1 MSFAMPRKMLGVCFL
16 LLIGIWNESVLA
28 WQFGG
33 SGPSVGQ
40 PMSRQIARNQPRD
53 VSVPLETRVA
63 QEKEGRELFVRD
75 WSRPES
81 KPAPNGD
88 GLGPMYNDVSCVA
101 CHAQGG
107 TGGGGDNS
115 KNVRLLHLVGTNG
128 VALHSTKASA
138 SVEKARQQV
147 HPDFGGGFGGD
158 ATSIVLH
165 RHERNQT
172 GELNDYQTWLAKRLP
187 QELLD
192 PTTHLPLPLSQG
204 PPTVSPL
211 ESAPRT
217 FRSAGLPTRVTERNT
232 PALFGAGLINS
243 IPDAA
248 IIEQAERQKK
258 HHAPFITG
266 RVPQNS
272 RGEIGRFGW
281 RGQVATLPEFVL
293 AACSVELG
301 LNVPGH
307 SQARSVMAKRE
318 LSVQERMIQEAEEL
332 KNNGG
337 KKLSRFDLTDEQ
349 CNSLTNYVASLSAPQ
364 SARASGLNQAKS
376 VQRGTV
382 VFEKIGCVVCH
393 VPDVGPVAGLYS
405 DLLLHDMGSN
415 LSDPSPAIPELNE
428 RTVQVESG
436 IAYGGP
442 ILQMELV
449 KNSTTNIHQ
458 EWRTPPLW
466 GVASSAPYLHD
477 GRAATLEQ
485 AIQWHGG
492 EGQRAAEAFR
502 SLKPDERVDLLQFL
516 NSLTAPTND
525 QVVMP
530 ARFERR
536 NVGGNLGGGG
546 GGFF

>member
-1 MSFAMPRKMLGVCFL
+1 MSFAMQRKMLGVCFL
-16 LLIGIWNESVLA
+16 LLIGFWNESVLA
-28 WQFGG
+28 WQFG
-33 SGPSVGQ
+33 STGPNVDE
-40 PMSRQIARNQPRD
+40 PVPRKIARNQPRD

-63 QEKEGRELFVRD
+63 QEKEGRELFARD

-115 KNVRLLHLVGTNG
+115 KNVRLLHLVGTDG

-217 FRSAGLPTRVTERNT
+217 FRSAGLLTRVTERNT

-266 RVPQNS
+266 RIPQNP

-281 RGQVATLPEFVL
+281 RGQVATLSEFVL

-301 LNVPGH
+301 LEVPGH
-307 SQARSVMAKRE
+307 SQARPVMARKKSRA
-318 LSVQERMIQEAEEL
+318 QEIKIVGMI
-332 KNNGG
+332 GG
-337 KKLSRFDLTDEQ
+337 VPTQPVDLTEEQ
-349 CNSLTNYVASLSAPQ
+349 CNSLTVYVASLSAPQ

-382 VFEKIGCVVCH
+382 IFEKIGCAVCH

-428 RTVQVESG
+428 RTIPGGSG
-436 IAYGGP
+436 SAYGGP
-442 ILQMELV
+442 ILQM
-449 KNSTTNIHQ
+449 
-458 EWRTPPLW
+458 
-466 GVASSAPYLHD
+466 LH
-477 GRAATLEQ
+477 E
-485 AIQWHGG
+485 
-492 EGQRAAEAFR
+492 
-502 SLKPDERVDLLQFL
+502 S
-516 NSLTAPTND
+516 
-525 QVVMP
+525 VV
-530 ARFERR
+530 
-536 NVGGNLGGGG
+536 
-546 GGFF
+546 

>member
-1 MSFAMPRKMLGVCFL
+1 MSFAMQRKMLGVCFL
-16 LLIGIWNESVLA
+16 LLIGFWNESVLA
-28 WQFGG
+28 WQFG
-33 SGPSVGQ
+33 SIGPSIGR
-40 PMSRQIARNQPRD
+40 PMPREIARNQPRD

-81 KPAPNGD
+81 KPVPNGD

-192 PTTHLPLPLSQG
+192 PTTHLPLPLSQVT
-204 PPTVSPL
+204 PIVSPL
-211 ESAPRT
+211 DSAPRT
-217 FRSAGLPTRVTERNT
+217 FRSAGLLTRVTERNT

-266 RVPQNS
+266 RIPQNP

-281 RGQVATLPEFVL
+281 RGQVATLSEFVL

-301 LNVPGH
+301 LEVPGH
-307 SQARSVMAKRE
+307 SQARPVMARKE
-318 LSVQERMIQEAEEL
+318 LLAQEA
-332 KNNGG
+332 KDQAATGG
-337 KKLSRFDLTDEQ
+337 RKPRPFDLTDEQ
-349 CNSLTNYVASLSAPQ
+349 CNSLTTYVASLSAPQ

-382 VFEKIGCVVCH
+382 AFEKIGCAVCH

-428 RTVQVESG
+428 RTIPGGSG
-436 IAYGGP
+436 SAYGGP

-477 GRAATLEQ
+477 GRAATMEQ

-516 NSLTAPTND
+516 NSLSAPGND

>member
-1 MSFAMPRKMLGVCFL
+1 MSFAMPRKMLGLCFL
-16 LLIGIWNESVLA
+16 LLFGFWNESVLA

-33 SGPSVGQ
+33 IGPGVGQ
-40 PMSRQIARNQPRD
+40 AMPREIARNQPRD
-53 VSVPLETRVA
+53 ASVPLETRVA

-147 HPDFGGGFGGD
+147 HPDFGGGFNGE

-165 RHERNQT
+165 RHERNET
-172 GELNDYQTWLAKRLP
+172 GELSAYQSWLARRLP
-187 QELLD
+187 QGFLEPQANLQT
-192 PTTHLPLPLSQG
+192 PFSNTQRA
-204 PPTVSPL
+204 VSPL

-217 FRSAGLPTRVTERNT
+217 FRSAGLLTRVTERNT
-232 PALFGAGLINS
+232 PALFGVGLINS
-243 IPDAA
+243 IPDTA

-266 RVPQNS
+266 RVPQNP

-281 RGQVATLPEFVL
+281 RGQVATLSEFVL

-301 LNVPGH
+301 LEVPGH
-307 SQARSVMAKRE
+307 FQARPVITKRDRSVR
-318 LSVQERMIQEAEEL
+318 ERMIQEAEDL
-332 KNNGG
+332 KKNGG
-337 KKLSRFDLTDEQ
+337 RKRPRFDLTDEQ
-349 CNSLTNYVASLSAPQ
+349 CNSLTVYVASLSAPQ
-364 SARASGLNQAKS
+364 STRASGLNQAKS
-376 VQRGTV
+376 VQRGLV
-382 VFEKIGCVVCH
+382 MFEKIGCAVCH
-393 VPDVGPVAGLYS
+393 VPDVGPVAGVYS
-405 DLLLHDMGSN
+405 DLLLHDMGAN

-428 RTVQVESG
+428 RTFPGGNES
-436 IAYGGP
+436 AYGGP
-442 ILQMELV
+442 VLQMELV

-502 SLKPDERVDLLQFL
+502 SLKADERVDLFQFL
-516 NSLTAPTND
+516 NSLTAPSND

>member
-1 MSFAMPRKMLGVCFL
+1 MSFAMPRKMLGVCCVL
-16 LLIGIWNESVLA
+16 LFGFWNESASA

-33 SGPSVGQ
+33 SSPRPAVLPRAMIPEQ
-40 PMSRQIARNQPRD
+40 ARD
-53 VSVPLETRVA
+53 ASVPLETRLA
-63 QEKEGRELFVRD
+63 QQKEGRELFARD

-81 KPAPNGD
+81 KATPNGD

-107 TGGGGDNS
+107 TGGGGGND

-128 VALHSTKASA
+128 VALHTTKNSA
-138 SVEKARQQV
+138 SVVKARQQV
-147 HPDFGGGFGGD
+147 HPDFVGE
-158 ATSIVLH
+158 ATSVVLH
-165 RHERNQT
+165 RYERNQD
-172 GELNDYQTWLAKRLP
+172 GELNSYRKWLAKRLP
-187 QELLD
+187 QEFID
-192 PTTHLPLPLSQG
+192 PETQLPAQASQAQR
-204 PPTVSPL
+204 TVSPL
-211 ESAPRT
+211 DAAPRT
-217 FRSAGLPTRVTERNT
+217 FRSAGLPTRLTERNT

-258 HHAPFITG
+258 YHAPFISG

-301 LNVPGH
+301 LEVPGH
-307 SQARSVMAKRE
+307 SQARPVMARKE
-318 LSVQERMIQEAEEL
+318 QLVQEAKDQADAGRR
-332 KNNGG
+332 K
-337 KKLSRFDLTDEQ
+337 SRSVDLTEEQ
-349 CNSLTNYVASLSAPQ
+349 CNSLTAYVASLSAPQ
-364 SARASGLNQAKS
+364 TSRASGLNQAKS
-376 VQRGTV
+376 VQRGMV
-382 VFEKIGCVVCH
+382 VFETIGCAACH
-393 VPDVGPVAGLYS
+393 VPDLGPVAGLYS

-428 RTVQVESG
+428 RTIQDGSG
-436 IAYGGP
+436 SAYGGP
-442 ILQMELV
+442 ILRMELV

-477 GRAATLEQ
+477 GRANTLEQ

-516 NSLTAPTND
+516 HSLSVPGND

-530 ARFERR
+530 VRFERLD
-536 NVGGNLGGGG
+536 VGGNLGGRSG

>member
-1 MSFAMPRKMLGVCFL
+1 MSFAMQRKMLGVCLL
-16 LLIGIWNESVLA
+16 LLIGFWNESVLA
-28 WQFGG
+28 WQFGSIG
-33 SGPSVGQ
+33 SSVGR
-40 PMSRQIARNQPRD
+40 PVPRKVARNQPRD

-75 WSRPES
+75 WSKPES

-107 TGGGGDNS
+107 TGGGGGND
-115 KNVRLLHLVGTNG
+115 KNVRLLHLVGANG
-128 VALHSTKASA
+128 VALHSTKVSA
-138 SVEKARQQV
+138 SIEKARQQV
-147 HPDFGGGFGGD
+147 HPDFGGGFGGE

-187 QELLD
+187 KEFLD
-192 PTTHLPLPLSQG
+192 PATHFPLPLSQG

-217 FRSAGLPTRVTERNT
+217 FRSAGLLTRVTERNT

-258 HHAPFITG
+258 HHTPFITG
-266 RVPQNS
+266 RVPQNV

-281 RGQVATLPEFVL
+281 RGQVATLTEFVL

-301 LNVPGH
+301 LEVPGH
-307 SQARSVMAKRE
+307 SQARPVMARKTSRA
-318 LSVQERMIQEAEEL
+318 QEMKIDGMIAGVPIQ
-332 KNNGG
+332 
-337 KKLSRFDLTDEQ
+337 SHDLTEEQ
-349 CNSLTNYVASLSAPQ
+349 RNSMTAYVASLAPPQ
-364 SARASGLNQAKS
+364 SVRASGLNQAKS

-382 VFEKIGCVVCH
+382 IFEKIGCAVCH

-428 RTVQVESG
+428 RTIPGASG
-436 IAYGGP
+436 SAYGGP

-516 NSLTAPTND
+516 NSLSAPGND